1 MALKP
6 QNPKN
11 LHNSRLSV
19 DVVINHIMKYGPL
32 HKLWVHRMF
41 SPDVV
46 LIFGIVTTFFA
57 VTFLSQGQQFIGLVS
72 ATVVGAMVATFE
84 YLFIRMEIGHGVTK
98 KESKSKRK
106 IKLVFLGLSSTSSFI
121 IFSIF
126 VLFLMLTTNKLIEDG
141 FKDLPLVRLSLMYG
155 LILVILMWKFNM
167 YYETYYF
174 DEKNT
179 RLYLESKGYNKID
192 IDLKIHKLK
201 RNGDI
206 YPEET

>member
-11 LHNSRLSV
+11 LRNSRLSV
-19 DVVINHIMKYGPL
+19 DVVINHIMKYGPR
-32 HKLWVHRMF
+32 HKHWVHRMF
-41 SPDVV
+41 SPEVV
-46 LIFGIVTTFFA
+46 LIFGLITTFFT
-57 VTFLSQGQQFIGLVS
+57 VTFLSHGRQSIGLVS
-72 ATVVGAMVATFE
+72 AIIVSAMVAIFE
-84 YLFIRMEIGHGVTK
+84 YIFIRFEMGHGV
-98 KESKSKRK
+98 SKRKHKPKRK
-106 IKLVFLGLSSTSSFI
+106 IKLVVFGLSSESSFI
-121 IFSIF
+121 IFAIF
-126 VLFLMLTTNKLIEDG
+126 VLFLMVTTNKFIEDG

-167 YYETYYF
+167 FYETYYF

-179 RLYLESKGYNKID
+179 RSYLESKGYDKID